1 MKRVL
6 AIAMAVL
13 LAGASWAFL
22 GRSLSAQTGFPASAV
37 IRGENIWLRADP
49 AAATDVLTI
58 MQRGDAITITGELT
72 AADSLQFY
80 PIELNAT
87 GDVGWVRALFVDP
100 GSIVPIAAPPAE
112 EEPPARRNRDRAAE
126 EPPAAEPA
134 PEEERANRRNRNQ
147 QQEEAPP
154 PEEEAQVEAATPAPV
169 EPAPTEVP
177 PAEAPPAEEP
187 PAEEPPVEVVAALA
201 GEGTATTDPFTLEP
215 GRYRVIATLSVAET
229 SGFTAQLR
237 GPNDLREILFEETI
251 DTPQDWTGETNVR
264 IREAGEYTIRVRDTE
279 EAWTIEF
286 APE

>member
-1 MKRVL
+1 MTRIV
-6 AIAMAVL
+6 AIVMAVL
-13 LAGASWAFL
+13 IGGASLPFL
-22 GRSLSAQTGFPASAV
+22 GRTLLAQTGFPASAV

-58 MQRGDAITITGELT
+58 MQRGDAITITGEVT
-72 AADSLQFY
+72 AADALQFY

-100 GSIVPIAAPPAE
+100 GSIVPIAALPAE

-126 EPPAAEPA
+126 EPPEAEPA
-134 PEEERANRRNRNQ
+134 PEEERANRRNRNRQ
-147 QQEEAPP
+147 QVEAPP

-187 PAEEPPVEVVAALA
+187 PAEVAAALA
-201 GEGTATTDPFTLEP
+201 GEGTTTTEPFTLEE
-215 GRYRVIATLSVAET
+215 GRYRVIATQQVAES

-237 GPNDLREILFEETI
+237 GPNDLREVLFEETI
-251 DTPQDWTGETNVR
+251 DTPQAWTGETNVR